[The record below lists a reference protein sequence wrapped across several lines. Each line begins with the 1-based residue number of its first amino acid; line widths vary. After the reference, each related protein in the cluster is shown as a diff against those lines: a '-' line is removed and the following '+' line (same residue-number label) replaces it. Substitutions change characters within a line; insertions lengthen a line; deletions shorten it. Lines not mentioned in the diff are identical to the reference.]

1 MNLWEGAADE
11 VARQSEKNGY
21 PRKTFVAMCCM

>member
-11 VARQSEKNGY
+11 VASLSEKNGY
-21 PRKTFVAMCCM
+21 PRRAFVAMCFM